1 MRKTKHI
8 TNKKIIFIFFLVDL
22 VFALVPA
29 MISFYRFKQNYS
41 EHMSEGFARIFGDF
55 IPPVDVFILVVYWLA
70 VFYLFGHYH
79 RNLNQSVFK
88 IVRSTFGEV
97 LVGNLLLF
105 TVMFGPLRMF
115 EHANSWPVFLTFTMQ
130 FFLIISIPR
139 VLTLLVLNKLFDA
152 GYVKLNSIVI
162 GKSDKVKNFIK
173 GFSHAGYLRRFRFL
187 GIMPLDGGTSVDGF
201 AQIVS
206 YKELHD
212 LALMGKIDEVIF
224 IDDANDFRK
233 IRDII
238 TFCKRYNITL
248 NIPGELTDIL
258 KGQVVIDDIDAP
270 PFVVIHSKGMPV
282 IERVIKRIID
292 IILSVTG
299 VLLILPFVPFIVYC
313 IKKTSGGSVFYLQER
328 VGKNGIPFK
337 MLKFR
342 SMFMD
347 AEKDGPALSSGN
359 DKRITKTGRWLRRW
373 RLDEVPQLLNVL
385 AGHMSLVGPRPEREH
400 YLQKIL
406 EEAPYYSLVLKVKP
420 GITSLGMVKF
430 GYAENIDEMI
440 RRARYDV
447 LYIENQSLLLDVKIM
462 FYTLGTLLKGEGK

>member
-1 MRKTKHI
+1 M
-8 TNKKIIFIFFLVDL
+8 
-22 VFALVPA
+22 
-29 MISFYRFKQNYS
+29 
-41 EHMSEGFARIFGDF
+41 
-55 IPPVDVFILVVYWLA
+55 
-70 VFYLFGHYH
+70 
-79 RNLNQSVFK
+79 
-88 IVRSTFGEV
+88 
-97 LVGNLLLF
+97 
-105 TVMFGPLRMF
+105 
-115 EHANSWPVFLTFTMQ
+115 
-130 FFLIISIPR
+130 
-139 VLTLLVLNKLFDA
+139 
-152 GYVKLNSIVI
+152 
-162 GKSDKVKNFIK
+162 
-173 GFSHAGYLRRFRFL
+173 
-187 GIMPLDGGTSVDGF
+187 
-201 AQIVS
+201 
-206 YKELHD
+206 
-212 LALMGKIDEVIF
+212 
-224 IDDANDFRK
+224 
-233 IRDII
+233 
-238 TFCKRYNITL
+238 
-248 NIPGELTDIL
+248 
-258 KGQVVIDDIDAP
+258 
-270 PFVVIHSKGMPV
+270 
-282 IERVIKRIID
+282 
-292 IILSVTG
+292 
-299 VLLILPFVPFIVYC
+299 LPFVPFIVYC

>member
-1 MRKTKHI
+1 
-8 TNKKIIFIFFLVDL
+8 
-22 VFALVPA
+22 
-29 MISFYRFKQNYS
+29 
-41 EHMSEGFARIFGDF
+41 
-55 IPPVDVFILVVYWLA
+55 
-70 VFYLFGHYH
+70 
-79 RNLNQSVFK
+79 
-88 IVRSTFGEV
+88 
-97 LVGNLLLF
+97 
-105 TVMFGPLRMF
+105 
-115 EHANSWPVFLTFTMQ
+115 
-130 FFLIISIPR
+130 
-139 VLTLLVLNKLFDA
+139 
-152 GYVKLNSIVI
+152 
-162 GKSDKVKNFIK
+162 
-173 GFSHAGYLRRFRFL
+173 
-187 GIMPLDGGTSVDGF
+187 
-201 AQIVS
+201 
-206 YKELHD
+206 
-212 LALMGKIDEVIF
+212 
-224 IDDANDFRK
+224 
-233 IRDII
+233 
-238 TFCKRYNITL
+238 
-248 NIPGELTDIL
+248 
-258 KGQVVIDDIDAP
+258 VVIDDIDAP

-299 VLLILPFVPFIVYC
+299 VLLMLPFVPFIVYC